1 MRVTSGMEAGGVRPG
16 GTTLRGAAAN
26 TPLLSP
32 PLPACHAARAP
43 ASGRPSVCRASPS
56 RYDFVHHNFLGREC
70 SSAKIVLAM
79 DVLQGYVREKRS
91 LRPQRGS
98 CRKWSICDG
107 RQEKFF
113 RPSHCGMS
121 ADASL
126 GPPHLSKK
134 FLGHCPA
141 KRRQMPRSGRLT
153 SQNSVNRL
161 LLEAPADDVVDGVDR
176 DEGVLVF
183 LEHDFL
189 ELVDLEARDDAV
201 EHFLGLARVAA
212 LPV

>member
-1 MRVTSGMEAGGVRPG
+1 MRVTSEMEAGGVRPG

-107 RQEKFF
+107 RQKKIFQTS
-113 RPSHCGMS
+113 RILAKDCRSS
-121 ADASL
+121 AARLNLLQGLIMGLKNFS
-126 GPPHLSKK
+126 
-134 FLGHCPA
+134 GHRTAEC
-141 KRRQMPRSGRLT
+141 RQMPLWGRLT
-153 SQNSVNRL
+153 CRKN
-161 LLEAPADDVVDGVDR
+161 
-176 DEGVLVF
+176 F
-183 LEHDFL
+183 
-189 ELVDLEARDDAV
+189 
-201 EHFLGLARVAA
+201 
-212 LPV
+212 